1 MPPSLDTKARFP
13 ETLVM
18 ANFEHVASHE
28 TEVQAGRSLM
38 AAMTSQLSPLSEE
51 RYMPPP
57 ATVATIT
64 VPLSAIDTEDHFL
77 ALPRGVQVDPES
89 VET

>member
-28 TEVQAGRSLM
+28 TEVQARRSLT
-38 AAMTSQLSPLSEE
+38 AMTSQLSPLSEE
-51 RYMPPP
+51 RYTPPP